1 MTAAPPSSRGRQSPG
16 VRDRD
21 GLHRL
26 IQREQA
32 LLDAS
37 TPKSARMYRRA
48 DRVLVNGVASSFQ
61 RRAPWP
67 FYLTGGQGACV
78 WDLDGRQMVD
88 FHNGFGSMVH
98 GHANPSIAVAV
109 ARQVSNGSHFAAP
122 TEDAVVVAEELSRR
136 FGLPK
141 WRYTNSGSEATM
153 DAIRIARGFTGR
165 DSVMKM
171 VGSYHGHHDTVMI
184 ATGGDRDVP
193 DERGNWPSVAYGAG
207 IPAAV
212 VNLTVA
218 VPFND
223 AEALERRVTELERES
238 RKPACLIV
246 EPAMMLGMI
255 LPEPGYLESVR
266 DITRRHGIVLI
277 FDEVKTGL
285 AVAAGGVVER
295 LGVRPDLVTLAK
307 ALGGGLP
314 SGAIGGTE
322 EVMSAVE
329 DGSVYQVGTYNG
341 NALTMAA
348 ARASLFEVLT
358 PDAYAHLERLN
369 QRMIAECTR
378 VLDAHGVPGY
388 ALGIGARGCVTLS
401 PHRITDY
408 ATLRAAQD
416 TALLRLTWLYAIN
429 SGVFITPARPEQWTL
444 SVAHSDADVDT
455 YVSFLDR
462 LLTDLTAGAF
472 T

>member
-1 MTAAPPSSRGRQSPG
+1 MTSAPANARGRRSPA
-16 VRDRD
+16 VRPRH
-21 GLHRL
+21 GLREL
-26 IQREQA
+26 VDREQA
-32 LLDAS
+32 RLDEA
-37 TPKSARMYRRA
+37 TPKSARMYQRA
-48 DRVLVNGVASSFQ
+48 HEVLVSGVASSFQ

-67 FYLTGGQGACV
+67 FYLTRGHGAHV

-88 FHNGFGSMVH
+88 FHNGFGSMVQGH
-98 GHANPSIAVAV
+98 GNQAIAAAV
-109 ARQVSNGSHFAAP
+109 RRRVSNGTHFAAP
-122 TEDAVVVAEELSRR
+122 TEDAVVVAEELARR

-141 WRYTNSGSEATM
+141 WRYTNSGSESTM

-165 DSVMKM
+165 DTVMKM

-184 ATGGDRDVP
+184 ATGGEQDVP
-193 DERGNWPSVAYGAG
+193 DQRGNWPSVAYGAG
-207 IPAAV
+207 IPASVAE
-212 VNLTVA
+212 LTVA

-223 AEALERRVTELERES
+223 ATALERRVVELEGES
-238 RKPACLIV
+238 RKPACLIM

-255 LPEPGYLESVR
+255 LPEPGYLEAVR
-266 DITRRHGIVLI
+266 EITQRHGIVLI

-295 LGVRPDLVTLAK
+295 SGVTPDLVTLAK

-322 EVMSAVE
+322 EVMSVVE

-341 NALTMAA
+341 NALTVAA

-358 PDAYAHLERLN
+358 PDAYAHLDRLN
-369 QRMIAECTR
+369 ERMIAGCRR
-378 VLDAHGVPGY
+378 VLEAHGSPGY
-388 ALGIGARGCVTLS
+388 ALGMGARGCVTLA

-416 TALLRLTWLYAIN
+416 ADVMRVTWLYAIN

-444 SVAHSDADVDT
+444 SVTHSDADVDA
-455 YVSFLDR
+455 YLGFLDR
-462 LLTDLTAGAF
+462 LLAALADTDF